1 MWLKLNELNVILVEK
16 IMALLMICFS
26 KSIITSTRRQQRV
39 APSQMK
45 SGPAIFDSDKTSS
58 WHENKRAKY
67 ISKPESIEITM
78 CNPLTK
84 TVCLF
89 LDATL
94 QLFDTL
100 NLNRHHQ
107 NDMKQKGLIRTN
119 ARTEFYTCV
128 RSYFVEATKY
138 IISKFFLED

>member
-1 MWLKLNELNVILVEK
+1 MKFRLNLQKTSHCLPGPIFSHFIDACMWLKLNELTAILVEK
-16 IMALLMICFS
+16 MMALLMICFS

-39 APSQMK
+39 APSPRK
-45 SGPAIFDSDKTSS
+45 SGPAIFGSDKTSS
-58 WHENKRAKY
+58 WHENERAKY

-84 TVCLF
+84 AVCLF

-100 NLNRHHQ
+100 NLNRHYLWYETKGTNTHQ
-107 NDMKQKGLIRTN
+107 
-119 ARTEFYTCV
+119 C
-128 RSYFVEATKY
+128 
-138 IISKFFLED
+138 